1 MAWRGTGYAGRWR
14 CSQHV
19 NARPTLA
26 FIHGGPFDTN
36 MYQPAGILEPWRR
49 HCLVCACKG
58 HRHTHAHAHMHP
70 RSLAVRCVH
79 SRRVKPHGTKRAVKA
94 LGKEK
99 VAAGTRPAS
108 GEAAQ
113 GAPLLQKEKGQSST
127 ARRSD
132 NTPARPRSA
141 CPLPPLTARE
151 SRCCNTNCPDT
162 ASQLVLQ
169 VSDTGRSLRPSQ

>member
-1 MAWRGTGYAGRWR
+1 MLRAALPARRRLLCWDTSSLLWEIGCGVAWRGTGYAGRWR

-113 GAPLLQKEKGQSST
+113 GGST
-127 ARRSD
+127 AAKGKGPVEHSK
-132 NTPARPRSA
+132 TI
-141 CPLPPLTARE
+141 
-151 SRCCNTNCPDT
+151 
-162 ASQLVLQ
+162 
-169 VSDTGRSLRPSQ
+169 